1 MYLGGKTGLWSG
13 PESSMGWLG
22 SNCDSE
28 AKRDPESR
36 GIVEVFVAGD
46 FAPVLECD
54 MAGLLLGF
62 DEAMLGLRW
71 SGRGGVCWNGRVE
84 VILLVSFCSGAKVI
98 KMIMATHGQKY
109 CTEQMYLRLASAQ
122 NGSTYLQLFTGI
134 P

>member
-54 MAGLLLGF
+54 MAGLVLGF

-71 SGRGGVCWNGRVE
+71 PGRWSLDEAGYVGNVKWR
-84 VILLVSFCSGAKVI
+84 LFC
-98 KMIMATHGQKY
+98 
-109 CTEQMYLRLASAQ
+109 
-122 NGSTYLQLFTGI
+122 
-134 P
+134 

>member
-46 FAPVLECD
+46 FVPVLECD

-62 DEAMLGLRW
+62 DEAMFGFALGLDEAGYVGNAESR
-71 SGRGGVCWNGRVE
+71 
-84 VILLVSFCSGAKVI
+84 LFC
-98 KMIMATHGQKY
+98 
-109 CTEQMYLRLASAQ
+109 
-122 NGSTYLQLFTGI
+122 
-134 P
+134 